1 MEDSD
6 KEADLVELTWAV
18 IHSIFSIQFLKNSIK
33 EDKAKVALISEISS
47 NSLEINRR

>member
-18 IHSIFSIQFLKNSIK
+18 IHSIFSIRFSKNSIK
-33 EDKAKVALISEISS
+33 EDKAKVALISEIFNS
-47 NSLEINRR
+47 SLEINQR